1 MAITYPLD
9 LPGSQIVEVSF
20 RLIRSQAT
28 SVSPFSYSVGVY
40 DWLGARWEADI
51 SLPPMRGDQAD
62 AWEAWLLSLN
72 GQVGTFWL
80 GDPLRAAPKGT
91 QTADVTVTAALSPG
105 ARSIPVQMGAGA
117 TLKRGDAIQFGSR
130 LHKIVEDATAD
141 GEGAAD
147 LSIEPGLRKA
157 VSLASTAKV
166 SGARGTFRLSTPDV
180 EWSSEPGGFR
190 SMRFSAME
198 AL

>member
-9 LPGSQIVEVSF
+9 LPGAQISGVAF
-20 RLIRSQAT
+20 RLIRAQAM
-28 SVSPFSYSVGVY
+28 SASPFSYAQSVY

-51 SLPPMRGDQAD
+51 SLSPMKASQAD

-80 GDPLRAAPKGT
+80 GDPLRAAPRGT
-91 QTADVTVTAALSPG
+91 QTADVTITSALLPG
-105 ARSIPVQMGAGA
+105 ARSVPVVMGAGA
-117 TLKRGDAIQFGSR
+117 TLKRGDVIQFGSR
-130 LHKIVEDATAD
+130 LHKIVEDAEAD
-141 GEGAAD
+141 GSGSAD

-157 VSLASTAKV
+157 VALASTAIV
-166 SGARGTFRLSTPDV
+166 SGARGTFRLATPDV
-180 EWSSEPGGFR
+180 EWASKPGGFR
-190 SMRFSAME
+190 LMRFSALE